1 MSDGLQRDMVIDLL
15 NKLGSE
21 QDQEVLS
28 AARTLHAEVMEYG
41 QSWDNLLVGENSA
54 DHEMDEGVVDEDE
67 DEDEEQVP
75 LEDEDEDEERI
86 ALEDE
91 DQDEEQVPLEDEDE
105 DEERVPINDITGND
119 ADTLAL
125 INQLLK
131 RNGNSDEFRK
141 ELEEYRKEIDDGE
154 FENSDHQYIRALHH
168 RLMK

>member
-1 MSDGLQRDMVIDLL
+1 MG
-15 NKLGSE
+15 
-21 QDQEVLS
+21 
-28 AARTLHAEVMEYG
+28 
-41 QSWDNLLVGENSA
+41 
-54 DHEMDEGVVDEDE
+54 EGVVDE

-75 LEDEDEDEERI
+75 LEEEDEDEE
-86 ALEDE
+86 
-91 DQDEEQVPLEDEDE
+91 Q
-105 DEERVPINDITGND
+105 VPINDITGND

-154 FENSDHQYIRALHH
+154 FENSYHQYIRALHH

>member
-54 DHEMDEGVVDEDE
+54 DNEMDEGVVDEDE
-67 DEDEEQVP
+67 DEEQVP
-75 LEDEDEDEERI
+75 LEEEEEDEDEDEE
-86 ALEDE
+86 
-91 DQDEEQVPLEDEDE
+91 Q
-105 DEERVPINDITGND
+105 VPINDITGND

-125 INQLLK
+125 INQLIGRVQE
-131 RNGNSDEFRK
+131 RN
-141 ELEEYRKEIDDGE
+141 
-154 FENSDHQYIRALHH
+154 
-168 RLMK
+168 

>member
-67 DEDEEQVP
+67 DEEQVP
-75 LEDEDEDEERI
+75 LEDEDEERV

-91 DQDEEQVPLEDEDE
+91 NEDEDEDQVLLEYEDEDE
-105 DEERVPINDITGND
+105 DEERAPINDITGND

>member
-1 MSDGLQRDMVIDLL
+1 MSDGLQRDMGIDLR

-75 LEDEDEDEERI
+75 
-86 ALEDE
+86 
-91 DQDEEQVPLEDEDE
+91 
-105 DEERVPINDITGND
+105 INDITGND

-141 ELEEYRKEIDDGE
+141 E
-154 FENSDHQYIRALHH
+154 
-168 RLMK
+168 